1 MDGANTDVV
10 KHVANLGI
18 GEGHGCGAEKAQ
30 AGHIGCGMKR
40 GAFERFP

>member
-10 KHVANLGI
+10 KGVANLGI
-18 GEGHGCGAEKAQ
+18 GEGNRCWAEKAQ
-30 AGHIGCGMKR
+30 TGHMGCGMKR